1 MWPWAPLAEALEARI
16 RTLPGLSI
24 AELRQAWAA
33 AWGAPPP
40 KGAQRRLL
48 MLGIA
53 WQWQAELYGGFTRS
67 AERRLA
73 LLEADHRQGRA
84 ATLTRHQPS
93 PAGLRP
99 GSRLIRIWKADRH
112 EVEVTEAG
120 YLWRGESWAS
130 LSAVAREITGTR
142 RNGPA
147 FFGLRD
153 GDVP

>member
-1 MWPWAPLAEALEARI
+1 MGCGLGHTAAE
-16 RTLPGLSI
+16 GS
-24 AELRQAWAA
+24 AA
-33 AWGAPPP
+33 AVPDARHRLEVAGGALRRALQIG
-40 KGAQRRLL
+40 GAAARVAR
-48 MLGIA
+48 
-53 WQWQAELYGGFTRS
+53 GGAS
-67 AERRLA
+67 AERCS
-73 LLEADHRQGRA
+73 DPS
-84 ATLTRHQPS
+84 RHQPS
-93 PAGLRP
+93 LAGLRP

-153 GDVP
+153 GDVR